1 MDAAQAVHL
10 AVDAFNLAAD
20 RRGMG
25 RLVRQTL
32 RELRALD
39 QAHVRLV
46 ARPQQIDALRRE
58 FDVQA
63 VTPGELRAGEI
74 DAVWYPW
81 NAMRFAPHAASIVTI
96 HDPFA
101 FTFAHRSLIA
111 RLREQL
117 PIRRAI
123 WQADRIFAVSHWTAG
138 ELERR
143 FGIDPMRVRIVPNA
157 PDRFWYRVPG
167 ARLRP
172 YMFVLSSP
180 EPRKNIGMLLQAYA
194 HAFDEHGPE
203 LVIAGELSAPDAF
216 VLRNVRAP
224 HSRIQADDEEL
235 RRLYSGAIAVLIP
248 SLAEGFG
255 LPAVEAMACEAA
267 VVASNTT
274 ALPETC
280 GDAALLVDPGV
291 ASWSRALREIAQSE
305 DLRRRLRAAAKARVA
320 SMDPA
325 GPAKAL
331 LASVRQLTS
340 NAK

>member
-1 MDAAQAVHL
+1 MDAAQPVHL

-32 RELRALD
+32 RELHAFNEVR
-39 QAHVRLV
+39 VRLV
-46 ARPQQIDALRRE
+46 ARPQHIDALRRE
-58 FDVQA
+58 FDVA
-63 VTPGELRAGEI
+63 VVTPGALRTGEI

-81 NAMRFAPHAASIVTI
+81 NAMRFAPHAAAIVTI

-101 FTFAHRSLIA
+101 FMFAHRNLIA

-123 WQADRIFAVSHWTAG
+123 RQADRIFAVSHWTAG

-143 FGIDPMRVRIVPNA
+143 FGIDPMRMRIVPNA
-157 PDRFWYRVPG
+157 PDRFWYPVPG

-180 EPRKNIGMLLQAYA
+180 EPRKNIGMLLRAYA
-194 HAFDEHGPE
+194 QAFDEQGPE
-203 LVIAGELSAPDAF
+203 LVIAGDLSAADAIL
-216 VLRNVRAP
+216 LRNVRAP
-224 HSRIQADDEEL
+224 HSRIHAEDEEL
-235 RRLYSGAIAVLIP
+235 RRLYSGAIAVLVP

-255 LPAVEAMACEAA
+255 LPAVEAMACQAA

-291 ASWSRALREIAQSE
+291 ALWSRALREIAQSQ
-305 DLRRRLRAAAKARVA
+305 DLRCRLRAAAKAHAA

-325 GPAKAL
+325 GPAK
-331 LASVRQLTS
+331 
-340 NAK
+340 

>member
-1 MDAAQAVHL
+1 MRVRERVHIG
-10 AVDAFNLAAD
+10 VDAFNLAAD

-32 RELRALD
+32 RELHALD
-39 QAHVRLV
+39 GVQVSLI
-46 ARPQQIDALRRE
+46 ARRQHIDALRSLSAR
-58 FDVQA
+58 V
-63 VTPGELRAGEI
+63 VTPRQMHAGRI

-81 NAMRFAPHAASIVTI
+81 NALRFAPCGPAIVTI

-101 FTFAHRSLIA
+101 FMFAHPNPIA

-123 WQADRIFAVSHWTAG
+123 RQADRIFSVSHWTAG
-138 ELERR
+138 ELQRR
-143 FGIDPMRVRIVPNA
+143 FRIDPMRMQIVPNA
-157 PDRFWYRVPG
+157 PDRFWRPVDPS
-167 ARLRP
+167 RPRP

-194 HAFDEHGPE
+194 HAFDSAGPE
-203 LVIAGELSAPDAF
+203 LVIAGELAAADA
-216 VLRNVRAP
+216 VLLRALRAP
-224 HSRIQADDEEL
+224 YSYVLADDEEL
-235 RRLYSGAIAVLIP
+235 RRLYSGAMAVLIP
-248 SLAEGFG
+248 SLAEGYG
-255 LPAVEAMACEAA
+255 LPAVEAMACGAP

-280 GDAALLVDPGV
+280 GNAALLVDPDITL
-291 ASWSRALREIAQSE
+291 WSRALTSIAQSE
-305 DLRRRLRAAAKARVA
+305 ELRSTLRAAAKVRVA

-331 LASVRQLTS
+331 LACVRRLIS
-340 NAK
+340 NEK